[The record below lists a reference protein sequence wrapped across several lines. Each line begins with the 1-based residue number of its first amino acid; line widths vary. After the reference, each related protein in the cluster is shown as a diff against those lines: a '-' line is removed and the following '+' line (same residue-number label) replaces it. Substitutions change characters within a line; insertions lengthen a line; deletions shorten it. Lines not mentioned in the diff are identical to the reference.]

1 MWKGSVVIRLDIV
14 FNSLAM
20 AVLPRLTGGLQL
32 ISLSQFVEF
41 SGMESELTIQQMAQ
55 YRIKELKVKL
65 KKQEYKFMA
74 LHDLLDRVISENT
87 ELKRRLK

>member
-1 MWKGSVVIRLDIV
+1 MAIRWDIV

-32 ISLSQFVEF
+32 ISLSQFV
-41 SGMESELTIQQMAQ
+41 ESELTIQQMAQ

>member
-1 MWKGSVVIRLDIV
+1 
-14 FNSLAM
+14 
-20 AVLPRLTGGLQL
+20 
-32 ISLSQFVEF
+32 
-41 SGMESELTIQQMAQ
+41 MEYELTIQQMAQ